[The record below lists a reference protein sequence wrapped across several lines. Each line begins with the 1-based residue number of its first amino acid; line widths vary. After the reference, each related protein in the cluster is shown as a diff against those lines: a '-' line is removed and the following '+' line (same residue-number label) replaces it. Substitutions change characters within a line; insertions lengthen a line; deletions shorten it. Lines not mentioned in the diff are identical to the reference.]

1 MKKALLITIMASTV
15 LLAQQEVRN
24 LDRMQNMREMETAM
38 STIQKGFLYNNL
50 SVVKNGVKE
59 LKRTVQY
66 TESFIKEG
74 ATTKSGVNS
83 LLYAKNQTESITML
97 GNEIQDAFAKG
108 EQYAAANGYLMVL
121 SKCLSCHQT
130 IRSW

>member
-24 LDRMQNMREMETAM
+24 IDRMQNMREMETAM

-108 EQYAAANGYLMVL
+108 DQYAAANGYLMVL

>member
-108 EQYAAANGYLMVL
+108 DQ
-121 SKCLSCHQT
+121 
-130 IRSW
+130 

>member
-108 EQYAAANGYLMVL
+108 DQYAAANGYLMVL